1 MLVDGQVSVEL
12 IKDKKHASSSKKAA
26 GASSLKTPARTPEGW
41 ASRQWGDTPL
51 ELKLT
56 LYRDAKVTAP
66 PQACTPIALS
76 CGSERQNLR
85 PSLSLSRSLACM
97 HTHSVVLS
105 CAVSLSRYLSLS
117 LSLATGLF
125 SAEAVCAAAPG
136 RVPRRP
142 GQSRGGVR
150 ARRGHV
156 CPPRCAPP
164 PSRLSLFLSRFL
176 LCARGFAVFTACFF
190 SRVDQSP

>member
-26 GASSLKTPARTPEGW
+26 GASSLKTPARTPEAW

-105 CAVSLSRYLSLS
+105 CSISLARAISPSLS
-117 LSLATGLF
+117 LSPQGSFLQKPFVLRLLDASPGALGKAV
-125 SAEAVCAAAPG
+125 AEFALDAGMFV
-136 RVPRRP
+136 RP
-142 GQSRGGVR
+142 GALLLLR
-150 ARRGHV
+150 A
-156 CPPRCAPP
+156 
-164 PSRLSLFLSRFL
+164 SLSLFLASSFLRTRVRCLHCLFL
-176 LCARGFAVFTACFF
+176 L
-190 SRVDQSP
+190 SS